1 MKKLL
6 LALLSLFIFVL
17 ASANATLSV
26 VALDTGDQLIGEILP
41 ESSPATL
48 MLRSPLLGEIKVPRA
63 RVISIKAEALKPLIA
78 KTTTVVQGKPK
89 NVEDPEIKK
98 GSITE
103 ERKIIDK
110 FLKFKAPSYWS
121 GNMRLGMNLSQ
132 GNRKW
137 KEAYTKGKLE
147 IDPKNSPNFFRF
159 SGSYTY
165 RQTERT
171 NGKEYKSTD
180 KYDAEFIYRRTFF
193 ENWFTQNALGYRA
206 DRVKGI
212 DREVQV
218 SAGMGYEYKPSSRF
232 KLIFGG
238 GGGIE
243 ELEADFDDAR
253 VGQYPLA
260 NIFQEATWRPLKR
273 TSIIQK
279 FSYNW
284 DPEDSDQFNYVLT
297 AAIRI
302 RLTDLLGFEFSYNK
316 SYDSDVGISNSKDD
330 EQWRNALVFYF

>member
-1 MKKLL
+1 MIKLL
-6 LALLSLFIFVL
+6 LALLPLFIFIP
-17 ASANATLSV
+17 ASANAGLSV
-26 VALDTGDQLIGEILP
+26 VAIDTGDQLIGEILP

-48 MLRSPLLGEIKVPRA
+48 MLHSPLLGEIKVSRA
-63 RVISIKAEALKPLIA
+63 RVISIKPKAMKPLIG

-89 NVEDPEIKK
+89 NLEDSGIKK
-98 GSITE
+98 GSTTE

-147 IDPKNSPNFFRF
+147 IDPKQSPNFYRF

-165 RQTERT
+165 RQSERT
-171 NGKEYKSTD
+171 NGQEFKSTD
-180 KYDAEFIYRRTFF
+180 KYDAEFIYRRSFF

-218 SAGMGYEYKPSSRF
+218 SAGIGYEYKPSNRF

-243 ELEADFDDAR
+243 ELEADFQDAR
-253 VGQYPLA
+253 VGHYPLA

-273 TSIIQK
+273 TSVIQK

>member
-1 MKKLL
+1 MRKAL
-6 LALLSLFIFVL
+6 LALLPLFVFTL
-17 ASANATLSV
+17 ASANTVLSV
-26 VALDTGDQLIGEILP
+26 IALDTGEQLIGEILP
-41 ESSPATL
+41 ESSPVTV

-63 RVISIKAEALKPLIA
+63 RVISIQAKAPELLIG
-78 KTTTVVQGKPK
+78 KSTTAAEGKRK
-89 NVEDPEIKK
+89 NLEDSEIKK
-98 GSITE
+98 ELISE
-103 ERKIIDK
+103 ERKVIDK
-110 FLKFKAPSYWS
+110 FLKFKAPSHWS
-121 GNMRLGMNLSQ
+121 GNMRLGINLSQ

-147 IDPKNSPNFFRF
+147 IDPKQSPNFYRF

-171 NGKEYKSTD
+171 NGKEFKSTD
-180 KYDAEFIYRRTFF
+180 KYDAEFIYRRSFF

-218 SAGMGYEYKPSSRF
+218 SAGIGYEYKPSNRF

-243 ELEADFDDAR
+243 ELEADFEDAR

-273 TSIIQK
+273 TSVIQK

>member
-1 MKKLL
+1 MTKRP
-6 LALLSLFIFVL
+6 LALILLFLFAL
-17 ASANATLSV
+17 AVANASLSV
-26 VALDTGDQLIGEILP
+26 VDLDTGEQLIGEILP
-41 ESSPATL
+41 QSSPVVV
-48 MLRSPLLGEIKVPRA
+48 MLRSPLLGELKVPRA
-63 RVISIKAEALKPLIA
+63 RVISIRAKDSKSPLVKPSAAA
-78 KTTTVVQGKPK
+78 KGKPK
-89 NVEDPEIKK
+89 KA
-98 GSITE
+98 E
-103 ERKIIDK
+103 ETLLETLLD
-110 FLKFKAPSYWS
+110 LKAPGDWS
-121 GNMRLGMNLSQ
+121 GNMRLGINLSQ
-132 GNRKW
+132 GDRKW
-137 KEAYTKGKLE
+137 QETYAKGKLE
-147 IDPKNSPNFFRF
+147 IDPKQSPNFYRL

-165 RQTERT
+165 RQSERA
-171 NGKEYKSTD
+171 NGDEYKSTD
-180 KYDAEFIYRRTFF
+180 KYNAEFIYRRSFF

-218 SAGMGYEYKPSSRF
+218 SAGIGYEYKPSNRF

-238 GGGIE
+238 GVGIE
-243 ELEADFDDAR
+243 ELEADFEDAR

-260 NIFQEATWRPLKR
+260 NIFQEASWRPLKR
-273 TSIIQK
+273 TSVIQK

-284 DPEDSDQFNYVLT
+284 DPEDSGQFNYVLT